1 MKLRFTRRAVE
12 DLNNIAAY
20 LIERNPAGS
29 KRVRAAIL
37 GSVRLLVSYPRAGTS
52 TTTEGVRKLVV
63 RRYPYLIYYTADEG
77 QNEVAILGVK
87 HAARKREHEDH

>member
-1 MKLRFTRRAVE
+1 MKFRFTRRAVE
-12 DLNNIAAY
+12 DLNNIASY
-20 LIERNPAGS
+20 LMERNPAGS
-29 KRVRAAIL
+29 RRVRAAIMESL
-37 GSVRLLVSYPRAGTS
+37 RLLASYPHAGTS

-63 RRYPYLIYYTADEG
+63 RRYPYLIYYTADER